1 MGAIK
6 NHIIEQHQLLEAGKY
21 KELLLEAKRWDDPAA
36 ELWAVLA
43 WYVRFNDPEAGYIH
57 YEEEQD

>member
-6 NHIIEQHQLLEAGKY
+6 NHLIEQHQLLEAGKY
-21 KELLLEAKRWDDPAA
+21 KELLLEAKRWEDPAA

-43 WYVRFNDPEAGYIH
+43 WYVRFNEPEAGYIH
-57 YEEEQD
+57 YGKDEG